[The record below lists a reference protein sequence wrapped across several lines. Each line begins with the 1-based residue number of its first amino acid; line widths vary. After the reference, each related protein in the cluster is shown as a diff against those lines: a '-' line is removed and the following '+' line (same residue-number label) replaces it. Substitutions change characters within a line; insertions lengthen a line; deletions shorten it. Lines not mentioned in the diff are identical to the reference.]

1 MFKSKSVALKLS
13 SLIIGLFLLLFIA
26 YTLATSFILYNQNVE
41 DAEQATI
48 QKSQLAASK
57 MAERFEKANQTV
69 HTTKHIIETLQNN
82 GELSAHAILDMLK
95 KDLEKNND
103 LLSFSAILEK
113 DSLSADATVDAS
125 LTDGSQ
131 RFVPYVYKSDGKL
144 LTTTVKEYEDQ
155 ATADWYWV
163 PKNEGKAILTEP
175 YDYNVDGQ
183 TLLITSIAVPLVD
196 ASGKIFGVLMSDIT
210 IEFLS
215 ELVESISPEGGYA
228 GIISDNGT
236 LIVNSI
242 NDKLNGTNMQDAIDW
257 MSVKNALEKDQPAK
271 TYIESKQLGENSF
284 NAFAPM
290 SLDDI
295 DETWSV
301 QLVLPKSKI
310 LATFNKILLLTIT
323 AAIIMIVLMASV
335 SAWFIYR
342 LLKPLKFLKSSIETA
357 ADGDLTKKVDD
368 EYIKADE
375 IGDVALAYNNML
387 QQTNQAIN
395 TVYES
400 STMLNQSSK
409 LVNDTFSEIVSS
421 SQEVSVAINEIAQ
434 GAAKQSEDTEETNYR
449 MLDLADQIDAITAL
463 STQMEELSN
472 ETKITTEKGMQEV
485 ASLSKRNA
493 ETNEMNDRVQQQ
505 INTLTSNITN
515 IHRIIETLHGI
526 TEQTN
531 LLALNAS
538 IEAARAGEHGKG
550 FAVVAEEV
558 RKLAEQSKSETAVIK
573 TIVDSILND
582 SKQTV
587 STIESN
593 VRLIQAQNDSVKSTE
608 VAFIENMNLS
618 NTIATTIQSLLAQ
631 LSSMVEQK
639 DQATIAIQS
648 ISAISEQTAAS
659 AEQVSASSIDQLAEL
674 EKVAESINNMKKVSD
689 ELEEVVK
696 RFKLQ

>member
-1 MFKSKSVALKLS
+1 MFKSKSVAFKLS

-26 YTLATSFILYNQNVE
+26 YTLATSTILYNQNVE
-41 DAEQATI
+41 DAENATL
-48 QKSQLAASK
+48 QNAQLAASK

-69 HTTKHIIETLQNN
+69 HTTKHIIEILQNN

-95 KDLEKNND
+95 KDLEKNDD

-113 DSLSADATVDAS
+113 DSIQPDATVDAT
-125 LTDGSQ
+125 LTDSSQ
-131 RFVPYVYKSDGKL
+131 RFIPYVYKSDGKL
-144 LTTTVKEYEDQ
+144 LTTTVKGYEDQ
-155 ATADWYWV
+155 KTADWYWV

-175 YDYNVDGQ
+175 YDYNVDGE
-183 TLLITSIAVPLVD
+183 TLSITSIAVPLVD
-196 ASGKIFGVLMSDIT
+196 ASGKFFGVLMSDIT
-210 IEFLS
+210 IDFLG
-215 ELVESISPEGGYA
+215 ELVESIQPDGGYA
-228 GIISDNGT
+228 GIITDNGT
-236 LIVNSI
+236 LTVNSV

-257 MSVKNALEKDQPAK
+257 MTIKNALEKDQPAH
-271 TYIESKQLGENSF
+271 TYIDSKQLDENSF

-310 LATFNKILLLTIT
+310 LETFNKVLLLTIT
-323 AAIIMIVLMASV
+323 AAIVMIVLMAGA
-335 SAWFIYR
+335 SAWFIYKQ
-342 LLKPLKFLKSSIETA
+342 LKPLKFLRESIETA
-357 ADGDLTKKVDD
+357 ANGDLTKKVD
-368 EYIKADE
+368 ETHIKSDE
-375 IGDVALAYNNML
+375 IGAVALAYNDML
-387 QQTNQAIN
+387 QQTNQAIH

-400 STMLNQSSK
+400 ATLLNQSSK
-409 LVNDTFSEIVSS
+409 IVNDTFSEIVSS
-421 SQEVSVAINEIAQ
+421 SQEVSLAINEIAQ

-449 MLDLADQIDAITAL
+449 MLDLSDQIDAITSL

-472 ETKITTEKGMQEV
+472 ETKTTTEKGMQEV
-485 ASLSKRNA
+485 ASLRERNA
-493 ETNEMNDRVQQQ
+493 ETNEMNERVQQQ
-505 INTLTSNITN
+505 INSLTSNIAN

-587 STIESN
+587 AMIESN

-608 VAFIENMNLS
+608 VAFTDNMNLS
-618 NTIATTIQSLLAQ
+618 STIATTIQSLLTQ
-631 LSSMVEQK
+631 LSTMVEHK
-639 DQATIAIQS
+639 NQASTAIQN

-659 AEQVSASSIDQLAEL
+659 AEEVSASSIDQLAEL
-674 EKVAESINNMKKVSD
+674 EKVAESIYNMKKISD
-689 ELEEVVK
+689 ELEEVVQ

>member
-26 YTLATSFILYNQNVE
+26 YTLATSVILYNQNVE
-41 DAEQATI
+41 DAEEATV

-69 HTTKHIIETLQNN
+69 HTTKNIIETMQNN

-113 DSLSADATVDAS
+113 DTLPLDATVDAT
-125 LTDGSQ
+125 LTDRSQ

-144 LTTTVKEYEDQ
+144 LTTTVKGYEDQ

-183 TLLITSIAVPLVD
+183 TLSITSIAVPLVD
-196 ASGKIFGVLMSDIT
+196 ASGKTFGVLMSDIT
-210 IEFLS
+210 IEFLG
-215 ELVESISPEGGYA
+215 ELVKSISPDGGYA
-228 GIISDNGT
+228 GVITDNGT
-236 LIVNSI
+236 LTVNSI
-242 NDKLNGTNMQDAIDW
+242 NDKLNGTNMKDAIDW
-257 MSVKNALEKDQPAK
+257 MTIKNALEKDQPAQA
-271 TYIESKQLGENSF
+271 YIDSKQLGENSF

-323 AAIIMIVLMASV
+323 AAIIMIVLMAGV
-335 SAWFIYR
+335 SAWFIYK
-342 LLKPLKFLKSSIETA
+342 LLKPLKFLKASIETA
-357 ADGDLTKKVDD
+357 ANGDLTKTVDD
-368 EYIKADE
+368 EYIKTDE

-387 QQTNQAIN
+387 QQTNQAIT

-400 STMLNQSSK
+400 ANMLNQSSN

-421 SQEVSVAINEIAQ
+421 SQEVSLAINEIAQ
-434 GAAKQSEDTEETNYR
+434 GAATQSEDTEETNNR
-449 MLDLADQIDAITAL
+449 MLDLADQIDSITAL
-463 STQMEELSN
+463 STQMETLSN
-472 ETKITTEKGMQEV
+472 ETKIATEKGMQEV
-485 ASLSKRNA
+485 ASLNKRNE

-505 INTLTSNITN
+505 IQSLTSNIAN
-515 IHRIIETLHGI
+515 IHQVIETLHGI

-558 RKLAEQSKSETAVIK
+558 RKLAEQSKNETAIIK
-573 TIVDSILND
+573 TIVDSILHD

-587 STIESN
+587 SMIESN

-608 VAFIENMNLS
+608 IAFTENMNLS
-618 NTIATTIQSLLAQ
+618 NTIATSIQSLLAQ

-639 DQATIAIQS
+639 NQATTAIQS

-659 AEQVSASSIDQLAEL
+659 AEQVSASSINQLAEL
-674 EKVAESINNMKKVSD
+674 EKVAESINNMKNISD